1 MIYEDAQRPERGGGG
16 MMRPQWLIV
25 APRVLRQMELLS
37 LLLFSR
43 ELASFLKP
51 PLHISVGNGLPN
63 FPTLS
68 PCISYVHINESSGG
82 FWTRRRVGG
91 LLYGRAMQVGR
102 WRFYWSF
109 FAVGQQKKQHTFLCF
124 HSPGFKLVWVC
135 VLAFK
140 RRSFPLKLKMQTW
153 LSSIKPSMQTSYVNS
168 AQLRRW
174 FRSLDMSTLAPH
186 MAAILLS
193 HSPTVLVG
201 GGGSK
206 YWCTFCFPL
215 SLGPSGA
222 AAVSGERTSWK
233 KLSSIQRCC
242 PSPPSTWLAYTKPP
256 WGCVATIPSPCASH
270 KVFFSFLPVN
280 SSLAHVSCP
289 RFPSHTGW
297 IMNKRCGTTD
307 ALLLHRALCPERDD
321 TVT

>member
-1 MIYEDAQRPERGGGG
+1 
-16 MMRPQWLIV
+16 
-25 APRVLRQMELLS
+25 
-37 LLLFSR
+37 
-43 ELASFLKP
+43 
-51 PLHISVGNGLPN
+51 
-63 FPTLS
+63 
-68 PCISYVHINESSGG
+68 
-82 FWTRRRVGG
+82 
-91 LLYGRAMQVGR
+91 
-102 WRFYWSF
+102 
-109 FAVGQQKKQHTFLCF
+109 
-124 HSPGFKLVWVC
+124 
-135 VLAFK
+135 
-140 RRSFPLKLKMQTW
+140 
-153 LSSIKPSMQTSYVNS
+153 MQTSYVNS
-168 AQLRRW
+168 DQLRRW
-174 FRSLDMSTLAPH
+174 FRSQKPGHVYTGS
-186 MAAILLS
+186 S
-193 HSPTVLVG
+193 HGRNTAFSFSYSLG
-201 GGGSK
+201 WGWGWGGSK

-256 WGCVATIPSPCASH
+256 WGSVATIPSPCASH
-270 KVFFSFLPVN
+270 KVFFFFLPVN